1 MSSEIAYG
9 RYTHGGPGPCWIAP
23 TGTQR
28 MTPTVSEARTMLT
41 HWVADRAAKASPDAA
56 SYKASIKDEK
66 SQLQG
71 WLASNPE
78 VQAVYRQA
86 AILTQMGLNPI
97 VEIVTGD
104 DGVELRISLR

>member
-1 MSSEIAYG
+1 MSFEIKYA
-9 RYTHGGPGPCWIAP
+9 RYTHGGPGPCWVVP

-28 MTPTVSEARTMLT
+28 ETPTVSEARNMLT
-41 HWVADRAAKASPDAA
+41 HWVADRAAKATVDAN

-66 SQLQG
+66 TQLET
-71 WLASNPE
+71 WFATNPE

-86 AILTQMGLNPI
+86 AILTQMGLNPV

-104 DGVELRISLR
+104 NGVELRISLR

>member
-9 RYTHGGPGPCWIAP
+9 RYTHGGPGPCWIVP

-28 MTPTVSEARTMLT
+28 ETPTISEARNMLT
-41 HWVADRAAKASPDAA
+41 HWVANRAAKASPDAD

-66 SQLQG
+66 TQLEE
-71 WLASNPE
+71 WVKTNPE

-86 AILTQMGLNPI
+86 AILTQMGLNPT

-104 DGVELRISLR
+104 DGIELRISLR